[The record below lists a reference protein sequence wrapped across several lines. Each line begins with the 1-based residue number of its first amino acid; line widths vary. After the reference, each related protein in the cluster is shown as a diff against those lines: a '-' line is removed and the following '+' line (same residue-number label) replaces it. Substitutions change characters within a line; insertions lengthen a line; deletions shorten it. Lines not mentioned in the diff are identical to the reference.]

1 MGRNS
6 RFRRSRRGTGS
17 GVLSLFIALI
27 LAVAVGYTGTK
38 YLVYP
43 LLLQGKSLDNVQET
57 VKPVEITE
65 PIDTIKTEGTGNVEA
80 TSEVAIVPN
89 PTTGLPQEVIS
100 DGQNIQEK
108 VSGYALQYG
117 IFSDKATATE
127 RVKELSQKGINVY
140 VFETNTEF
148 KVMGN
153 AYQSK
158 EKAANASDILQ
169 KGGVDVEVV
178 DY

>member
-6 RFRRSRRGTGS
+6 RFRRSRRSTGS

-43 LLLQGKSLDNVQET
+43 LLLQGKNLDNVQET
-57 VKPVEITE
+57 GSPVEVGE
-65 PIDTIKTEGTGNVEA
+65 PLETIKVDGTEKPLTTTETA
-80 TSEVAIVPN
+80 TAPN

-117 IFSDKATATE
+117 VFTDKATATE
-127 RVKELSQKGINVY
+127 KVKELSQKGLNVY
-140 VFETNTEF
+140 IFETNTDF

-158 EKAANASDILQ
+158 EKATNALEVLQ
-169 KGGVDVEVV
+169 KGGVNVEVV